1 MTNIC
6 RFRLLSGRATLLGS
20 AILSV
25 FALTGCDALWGGFV
39 KEGPLTCVDTGCSTS
54 QVCNQSSG
62 LCEVTTQP
70 PTPLVPLMFKDLSP
84 KFMPMAGGPIEI
96 SGSGLTA
103 DTRVTIDAS
112 AVTGVTTNP
121 ELTQLKGTA
130 PKAQK
135 VCVPLPLRLQR
146 GSDFP
151 IVIPAAF
158 TYRFEPFTVQP
169 WLAFN
174 GVTSKVSQLLPA
186 QMDADNRLDLV
197 VHHPL
202 GFRVYYGP
210 DGAGNANIAPGSS
223 PAAYEKIRV
232 GKLTGSQNT
241 DVITI
246 QGKTLTVEA
255 CQPGS
260 GVQGTCS
267 PKGRYD
273 ASGLIR
279 DAFAMD
285 ALTDPNEELVMVIAD
300 PGVPGTINVAPV
312 SNPTITK
319 RTSLLTGT
327 EIYAASSGDMNLD
340 GKADTLFLV
349 IPNAL
354 AVSAV
359 TPVGG
364 LQWPPQ
370 LISGTPDGLEAPIT
384 GNIDG
389 DAVADVVA
397 YAASKSSLYVLLGKS
412 SLTQLNRYSI
422 PIPPAMQTS
431 PAGMDLQIYDVN
443 CDGAGDI
450 ILSGHDAA
458 YGPYVFLNNG
468 QGEFTAPPTL
478 ISVVNFQPTQGGPF
492 AVMDLNRDGL
502 PDLILRPAFGASG
515 LNIGLG
521 VVP

>member
-6 RFRLLSGRATLLGS
+6 RFRLLPGRATTLGS

-39 KEGPLTCVDTGCSTS
+39 KEGTLTCVDTGCSTS

-223 PAAYEKIRV
+223 PAAYEKVRV

-260 GVQGTCS
+260 GAQGTCS
-267 PKGRYD
+267 QKGRYD

-364 LQWPPQ
+364 VQWPPQ

-384 GNIDG
+384 GNVDG

-478 ISVVNFQPTQGGPF
+478 ISVGNFQPTQGGPF